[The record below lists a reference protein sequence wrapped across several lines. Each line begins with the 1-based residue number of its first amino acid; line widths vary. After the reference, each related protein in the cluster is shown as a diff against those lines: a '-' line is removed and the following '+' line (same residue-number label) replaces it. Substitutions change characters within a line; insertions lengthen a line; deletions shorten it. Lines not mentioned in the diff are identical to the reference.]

1 MYPVEGGGAHID
13 LKIMQG
19 VRDMMPDKFPKL
31 VDQYIRTT
39 AEDLARAERATAAR
53 QAREVAEIMHS
64 LKSSSASL
72 GLMLVAQLAKDLETV
87 TDAMRYDDIGD
98 WPAIAGF
105 LEAVQESFA
114 TASTCL
120 RRQMEARS

>member
-1 MYPVEGGGAHID
+1 MYPVEGGVHID

-19 VRDMMPDKFPKL
+19 VRDLMPGKFNAL
-31 VDQYIRTT
+31 VDQYISTT
-39 AEDLARAERATAAR
+39 TKALARAEKATADR
-53 QAREVAEIMHS
+53 QAREVAEIMHA

-87 TDAMRYDDIGD
+87 TDAMEDDGIGD

-105 LEAVQESFA
+105 LEAVRESFI
-114 TASTCL
+114 TASDCL
-120 RRQMEARS
+120 RRELEALP